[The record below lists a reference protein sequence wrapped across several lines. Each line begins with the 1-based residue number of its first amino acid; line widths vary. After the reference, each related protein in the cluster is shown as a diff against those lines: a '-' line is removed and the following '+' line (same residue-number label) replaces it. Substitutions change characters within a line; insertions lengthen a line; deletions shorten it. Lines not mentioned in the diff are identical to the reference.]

1 MKAYL
6 VVSGYEDE
14 YEYNVDSVFLDRK
27 EAESYVKE
35 NNQIPYDKYDVFR
48 IEEVEL
54 NPPTIEKKIVVV
66 HGNITKDNEIHDLEI
81 VRIDREILEWL
92 KDFAGDDIDLHSG
105 MYYGVVPVIFFDGK
119 IDVTPCKDLSKCHE
133 YIKDVIME
141 KLKHYNPNE
150 RDDKI

>member
-1 MKAYL
+1 MKAFL

-14 YEYNVDSVFLDRK
+14 YIVDSVFLDRK
-27 EAESYVKE
+27 EAESYVDSS
-35 NNQIPYDKYDVFR
+35 NQIPYDKYDIFR

-54 NPPTIEKKIVVV
+54 NPPAIEKKIVVV
-66 HGNITKDNEIHDLEI
+66 HGDITKDNEIQDLEI
-81 VRIDREILEWL
+81 ERIDREGMKQWHLN
-92 KDFAGDDIDLHSG
+92 DFTGDDIDLYSG
-105 MYYGVVPVIFFDGK
+105 MLYSIGHVIYFDGK
-119 IDVTPCKDLSKCHE
+119 IDVTSCKDLKKCDE

>member
-14 YEYNVDSVFLDRK
+14 YIVDSVFLDRK
-27 EAESYVKE
+27 EAESYIKE

-54 NPPTIEKKIVVV
+54 NPPSIEKKIVVV
-66 HGNITKDNEIHDLEI
+66 HGNITKDNEIQDLEI
-81 VRIDREILEWL
+81 ERIDREGLKHF
-92 KDFAGDDIDLHSG
+92 KDFTGDNIDLYSG
-105 MYYGVVPVIFFDGK
+105 MLYSIEYVIYFDGM

-133 YIKDVIME
+133 YIKDAIME

-150 RDDKI
+150 MDDKI